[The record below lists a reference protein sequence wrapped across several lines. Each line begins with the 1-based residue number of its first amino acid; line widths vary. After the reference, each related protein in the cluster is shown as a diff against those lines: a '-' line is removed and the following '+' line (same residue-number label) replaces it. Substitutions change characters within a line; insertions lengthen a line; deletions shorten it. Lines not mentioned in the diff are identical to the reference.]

1 MFHSSPWYRIARQY
15 RRPICKNFSK
25 NKFSNNSAILFIF
38 KKPFSLVEIK
48 NWLILNFS
56 FENFF
61 KNFLSPIV
69 YSVFYTIPHYLQKFH
84 PRYMTA
90 NYLIK
95 TAIFVSL
102 FFQTDRRFV
111 AASISSLTN
120 FFVVRRLKRLSSV
133 STNENQGSYYA
144 TFHFHLTTLAI
155 L

>member
-61 KNFLSPIV
+61 
-69 YSVFYTIPHYLQKFH
+69 
-84 PRYMTA
+84 
-90 NYLIK
+90 
-95 TAIFVSL
+95 
-102 FFQTDRRFV
+102 
-111 AASISSLTN
+111 
-120 FFVVRRLKRLSSV
+120 
-133 STNENQGSYYA
+133 
-144 TFHFHLTTLAI
+144 
-155 L
+155 